1 MRVQAID
8 HAALLP
14 LYLAAG
20 AAVLA
25 LFGGRFAKACMMIG
39 LSAAAVAAAWV
50 GGGEDRAT
58 FAVGEWHSY
67 VADDAA
73 MGAAVLFA
81 GLSVLVAAV
90 SGRQTNEYWF
100 LLAVSAA
107 GGITLASSRDL
118 ITLIVALETLT
129 VPLYVLV
136 TWPIYGSQASPKG
149 PIDGSQASPKG
160 PTDGSQ
166 TSPKG
171 PIRGSQASPREPGR
185 DGAEAGVTFLIASIA
200 SSATALMGAALVYS
214 AAGTVHFEGLATAL
228 TGADTKLV
236 ASGAALLLGGLAFKL
251 AAAPL
256 HAWAPLVLER
266 APLPIA
272 TYLASASKLGG
283 AVAIIWVVHFAL
295 GTGAGTSTGV
305 AVAALSVASIVVG
318 NLGALVQR
326 RTVPLLAW
334 SGIAHA
340 GYALAPLAVIATA
353 AGQADATAAASA
365 ALAYAVFFVLL
376 EAGAFAALTA
386 VRSGIALAAGGS
398 AETAASGSDA
408 VRDPAGPETRAQL
421 ADSERRTLLGALK
434 SGGPQGSDLKAGAG
448 VTGIHSGGEGGAI
461 ADLSGLWRT
470 APLPAA
476 LFLFSVVGL
485 AGLPPALAGT
495 FAKVAVLEVLASSAV
510 WLAVIV
516 AAGAVLG
523 LAYYLPLA
531 RAVLLGRGPE
541 RVTGKGRF
549 AIALAAIG
557 LALLAVTL
565 APQLV
570 LDFTTVSR

>member
-8 HAALLP
+8 HVALLP

-20 AAVLA
+20 TAVLA
-25 LFGGRFAKACMMIG
+25 LFAGRFAKACTMVG
-39 LSAAAVAAAWV
+39 LSAAAIAALSVAAGA
-50 GGGEDRAT
+50 DRAT
-58 FAVGEWHSY
+58 FAVGPWHSY

-73 MGAAVLFA
+73 MGAAALFA

-90 SGRQTNEYWF
+90 SGRQPGEYWF
-100 LLAVSAA
+100 LLAISAA
-107 GGITLASSRDL
+107 GGITLAGARDL

-136 TWPIYGSQASPKG
+136 TK
-149 PIDGSQASPKG
+149 
-160 PTDGSQ
+160 
-166 TSPKG
+166 
-171 PIRGSQASPREPGR
+171 PGR

-200 SSATALMGAALVYS
+200 SSATALMGAAFLYA
-214 AAGTVHFEGLATAL
+214 AAGTVHLAGLASGLGSADPAL
-228 TGADTKLV
+228 TA
-236 ASGAALLLGGLAFKL
+236 AGAALLLGGFAFKL

-283 AVAIIWVVHFAL
+283 AVAIIWVVYFGLAA
-295 GTGAGTSTGV
+295 GAGTSTGMV
-305 AVAALSVASIVVG
+305 VAALSVASIVIG

-340 GYALAPLAVIATA
+340 GYVLAPLAVVATVVGQDA
-353 AGQADATAAASA
+353 AEAASA

-386 VRSGIALAAGGS
+386 VRP
-398 AETAASGSDA
+398 D
-408 VRDPAGPETRAQL
+408 TRASL
-421 ADSERRTLLGALK
+421 ADVERHTPLAGLK
-434 SGGPQGSDLKAGAG
+434 SGGPQGSDLKASAENATVHVSG
-448 VTGIHSGGEGGAI
+448 VGEGGAI
-461 ADLSGLWRT
+461 GDLAGLWRS
-470 APLPAA
+470 APLPASV
-476 LFLFSVVGL
+476 FLFAVIGL

-495 FAKVAVLEVLASSAV
+495 FAKVAILEVLAPSAV

-516 AAGAVLG
+516 AAGSVLG

-531 RAVLLGRGPE
+531 RTVLLGRGPA
-541 RVTGKGRF
+541 TGKGRF
-549 AIALAAIG
+549 AIAVAAIG
-557 LALLAVTL
+557 LALLAVTV
-565 APQLV
+565 APQAV

>member
-8 HAALLP
+8 HVALLP

-20 AAVLA
+20 TAVLA
-25 LFGGRFAKACMMIG
+25 LFAGRFAKACTMVG
-39 LSAAAVAAAWV
+39 LSAAAIAALSVAAGA
-50 GGGEDRAT
+50 DRAT
-58 FAVGEWHSY
+58 FAVGPWHSY

-73 MGAAVLFA
+73 MGAAALFA

-90 SGRQTNEYWF
+90 SGRQPGEYWF
-100 LLAVSAA
+100 LLAISAA
-107 GGITLASSRDL
+107 GGITLAGARDL

-136 TWPIYGSQASPKG
+136 TK
-149 PIDGSQASPKG
+149 
-160 PTDGSQ
+160 
-166 TSPKG
+166 
-171 PIRGSQASPREPGR
+171 PGR

-200 SSATALMGAALVYS
+200 SSATALMGAAFLYA
-214 AAGTVHFEGLATAL
+214 AAGTVHLAGLASGLGSADPAL
-228 TGADTKLV
+228 TA
-236 ASGAALLLGGLAFKL
+236 AGAALLLGGFAFKL

-283 AVAIIWVVHFAL
+283 AVAIIWVVYFGLAA
-295 GTGAGTSTGV
+295 GAGTSTGMV
-305 AVAALSVASIVVG
+305 VAALSVASIVIG

-340 GYALAPLAVIATA
+340 GYVLAPLAVVATVLGQDA
-353 AGQADATAAASA
+353 AEAASA

-386 VRSGIALAAGGS
+386 VRP
-398 AETAASGSDA
+398 D
-408 VRDPAGPETRAQL
+408 TRASL
-421 ADSERRTLLGALK
+421 ADVERHTPLAGLK
-434 SGGPQGSDLKAGAG
+434 SGGPQGSDLKASAENATVHVSG
-448 VTGIHSGGEGGAI
+448 VGEGGAI
-461 ADLSGLWRT
+461 GELAGLWRS
-470 APLPAA
+470 APLPASV
-476 LFLFSVVGL
+476 FLFAVIGL

-495 FAKVAVLEVLASSAV
+495 FAKVAILEVLAPSAV

-516 AAGAVLG
+516 AAGSVLG

-531 RAVLLGRGPE
+531 RTVLLGRGPA
-541 RVTGKGRF
+541 TGKGRF
-549 AIALAAIG
+549 AIAVAAIG
-557 LALLAVTL
+557 LALLAVTV
-565 APQLV
+565 APQAV

>member
-8 HAALLP
+8 HVALLP

-20 AAVLA
+20 TAALA
-25 LFGGRFAKACMMIG
+25 LFSGRFAKACMMIG
-39 LSAAAVAAAWV
+39 VSAAAIAAVGVAA
-50 GGGEDRAT
+50 GPDRAT
-58 FAVGEWHSY
+58 FAVGPWHSY

-73 MGAAVLFA
+73 MGAAALFT
-81 GLSVLVAAV
+81 GLSVLVAAI
-90 SGRQTNEYWF
+90 SGRQPGEYWF
-100 LLAVSAA
+100 LLAISAA
-107 GGITLASSRDL
+107 GGITLAGARDL

-136 TWPIYGSQASPKG
+136 TK
-149 PIDGSQASPKG
+149 
-160 PTDGSQ
+160 
-166 TSPKG
+166 
-171 PIRGSQASPREPGR
+171 PGR

-200 SSATALMGAALVYS
+200 SSATALMGAAFLYA
-214 AAGTVHFEGLATAL
+214 AAGSVHLAGLATGLGSADPAL
-228 TGADTKLV
+228 TA
-236 ASGAALLLGGLAFKL
+236 AGAALLLGGFAFKL

-283 AVAIIWVVHFAL
+283 AIAIIWVVYFGLAADA
-295 GTGAGTSTGV
+295 GASTGIV
-305 AVAALSVASIVVG
+305 VAALSVASIVIG

-340 GYALAPLAVIATA
+340 GYVLAPLAVVATTVGRDDA
-353 AGQADATAAASA
+353 AKAASA

-386 VRSGIALAAGGS
+386 VR
-398 AETAASGSDA
+398 
-408 VRDPAGPETRAQL
+408 PETRASL
-421 ADSERRTLLGALK
+421 ADVERHTPQAGLK
-434 SGGPQGSDLKAGAG
+434 SGGPQGSDLKASAENATVHVPG
-448 VTGIHSGGEGGAI
+448 VGEGGAI
-461 ADLSGLWRT
+461 GELAGLWRS
-470 APLPAA
+470 APVPASV
-476 LFLFSVVGL
+476 FLFSVIGL

-495 FAKVAVLEVLASSAV
+495 FAKVVILEVLASSAV

-516 AAGAVLG
+516 AAGAMVG

-531 RAVLLGRGPE
+531 RTLLIGRG
-541 RVTGKGRF
+541 TATAKGRF

-565 APQLV
+565 APQVV
-570 LDFTTVSR
+570 LDFTAVSR

>member
-8 HAALLP
+8 HVALLP

-20 AAVLA
+20 TAALA
-25 LFGGRFAKACMMIG
+25 LFTGRFAKACMMIG
-39 LSAAAVAAAWV
+39 LSAAAIAAVGVAAGA
-50 GGGEDRAT
+50 DRAT
-58 FAVGEWHSY
+58 FAVGPWHSY

-73 MGAAVLFA
+73 MGAAALFA

-90 SGRQTNEYWF
+90 SGRQPGEYWF

-107 GGITLASSRDL
+107 GGITLAGARDL

-136 TWPIYGSQASPKG
+136 TK
-149 PIDGSQASPKG
+149 
-160 PTDGSQ
+160 
-166 TSPKG
+166 
-171 PIRGSQASPREPGR
+171 PGR

-200 SSATALMGAALVYS
+200 SSATALMGAAFLYA
-214 AAGTVHFEGLATAL
+214 AAGTVHLAGLAGGLGSADPAL
-228 TGADTKLV
+228 A
-236 ASGAALLLGGLAFKL
+236 AAGAALLLGGFAFKL

-256 HAWAPLVLER
+256 HAWAPLVLDR

-283 AVAIIWVVHFAL
+283 AVAIIWVVYFGLAA
-295 GTGAGTSTGV
+295 GAGTSTGMV
-305 AVAALSVASIVVG
+305 VAALSVASIVIG

-340 GYALAPLAVIATA
+340 GYVLAPLAVVA
-353 AGQADATAAASA
+353 AAVEPDAGGAASA

-376 EAGAFAALTA
+376 EAGVFAALA
-386 VRSGIALAAGGS
+386 
-398 AETAASGSDA
+398 A
-408 VRDPAGPETRAQL
+408 VRD
-421 ADSERRTLLGALK
+421 
-434 SGGPQGSDLKAGAG
+434 
-448 VTGIHSGGEGGAI
+448 EGGAI
-461 ADLSGLWRT
+461 ADLAGLWRS
-470 APLPAA
+470 APLPAS
-476 LFLFSVVGL
+476 LFLFAVIGL

-495 FAKVAVLEVLASSAV
+495 FAKVAILEVLAPSAV

-516 AAGAVLG
+516 AAGSVLG

-531 RAVLLGRGPE
+531 RTVLVGRGAAA
-541 RVTGKGRF
+541 GKGRF
-549 AIALAAIG
+549 AIAVAAIG
-557 LALLAVTL
+557 LALLAVTV
-565 APQLV
+565 APQAV
-570 LDFTTVSR
+570 LDFTAVSR

>member
-8 HAALLP
+8 HVALLP

-20 AAVLA
+20 TAVLA
-25 LFGGRFAKACMMIG
+25 LFAGRFAKACTMVG
-39 LSAAAVAAAWV
+39 LSAAAIAALSVAAGA
-50 GGGEDRAT
+50 DRVT
-58 FAVGEWHSY
+58 FAVGPWHSY

-73 MGAAVLFA
+73 MGAAALFA

-90 SGRQTNEYWF
+90 SGRQPGEYWF
-100 LLAVSAA
+100 LLAISAA
-107 GGITLASSRDL
+107 GGITLAGARDL

-136 TWPIYGSQASPKG
+136 TK
-149 PIDGSQASPKG
+149 
-160 PTDGSQ
+160 
-166 TSPKG
+166 
-171 PIRGSQASPREPGR
+171 PGR

-200 SSATALMGAALVYS
+200 SSATALMGAAFLYA
-214 AAGTVHFEGLATAL
+214 AAGTVHWAGLASGLGSADPAL
-228 TGADTKLV
+228 TA
-236 ASGAALLLGGLAFKL
+236 AGAALLLGGFAFKL

-283 AVAIIWVVHFAL
+283 AVAIIWVVYFGLAA
-295 GTGAGTSTGV
+295 GAGTSTGMV
-305 AVAALSVASIVVG
+305 VAALSVASIVIG

-340 GYALAPLAVIATA
+340 GYVLAPLAVVATVL
-353 AGQADATAAASA
+353 GQDTAEAASA

-386 VRSGIALAAGGS
+386 VRP
-398 AETAASGSDA
+398 D
-408 VRDPAGPETRAQL
+408 TRASL
-421 ADSERRTLLGALK
+421 ADVERHTPLAGLK
-434 SGGPQGSDLKAGAG
+434 SGGPQGSDLKASAENATVHVSG
-448 VTGIHSGGEGGAI
+448 VGEGGAI
-461 ADLSGLWRT
+461 GDLAGLWRS
-470 APLPAA
+470 APLPASV
-476 LFLFSVVGL
+476 FLFAVIGL

-495 FAKVAVLEVLASSAV
+495 FAKVAILEVLAPSAV

-516 AAGAVLG
+516 AAGSVLG

-531 RAVLLGRGPE
+531 RTVLLGRGPA
-541 RVTGKGRF
+541 TGKGRF
-549 AIALAAIG
+549 AIAVAAIG
-557 LALLAVTL
+557 LALLAVTV
-565 APQLV
+565 APQAV

>member
-1 MRVQAID
+1 MQVQLID
-8 HAALLP
+8 HVAMLP

-25 LFGGRFAKACMMIG
+25 LFAGRFAKACMMSG
-39 LSAAAVAAAWV
+39 LGASAVAALWV
-50 GGGEDRAT
+50 SGGEDRAT

-73 MGAAVLFA
+73 MGAAALFA

-90 SGRQTNEYWF
+90 SGRQSGEYWF

-107 GGITLASSRDL
+107 GGITLAGARDL

-136 TWPIYGSQASPKG
+136 TK
-149 PIDGSQASPKG
+149 
-160 PTDGSQ
+160 
-166 TSPKG
+166 
-171 PIRGSQASPREPGR
+171 PGR

-200 SSATALMGAALVYS
+200 SSATALMGAAFLYA
-214 AAGTVHFEGLATAL
+214 AAGTVHLEGLAAGL
-228 TGADTKLV
+228 ADAAPGFV
-236 ASGAALLLGGLAFKL
+236 AAGAALLLGGLAFKL

-266 APLPIA
+266 APLAVA

-283 AVAIIWVVHFAL
+283 AVAIVWVVYFGLA
-295 GTGAGTSTGV
+295 TDAGASTGIV
-305 AVAALSVASIVVG
+305 VAALSVASIVVG

-340 GYALAPLAVIATA
+340 GYTLAPLAIVATT
-353 AGQADATAAASA
+353 AGRGDTAAAASA
-365 ALAYAVFFVLL
+365 ALTYAVFFVLL

-386 VRSGIALAAGGS
+386 VRES
-398 AETAASGSDA
+398 
-408 VRDPAGPETRAQL
+408 
-421 ADSERRTLLGALK
+421 
-434 SGGPQGSDLKAGAG
+434 
-448 VTGIHSGGEGGAI
+448 GEGGPI
-461 ADLSGLWRT
+461 TELTGLWRS
-470 APLPAA
+470 APLPASV
-476 LFLFSVVGL
+476 FLFAVIGL

-510 WLAVIV
+510 WLAAIV
-516 AAGAVLG
+516 AAGSILG

-531 RAVLLGRGPE
+531 RTVLLGRGPA
-541 RVTGKGRF
+541 TAKGRS
-549 AIALAAIG
+549 AIAVAAIG

-570 LDFTTVSR
+570 LDFTAISH

>member
-25 LFGGRFAKACMMIG
+25 LFTGRLAKACMMIG
-39 LSAAAVAAAWV
+39 LGTAALAAIWVAAGPV
-50 GGGEDRAT
+50 RYT

-67 VADDAA
+67 VADEAA
-73 MGAAVLFA
+73 MGAAALFA

-90 SGRQTNEYWF
+90 SGRQPGEYWF
-100 LLAVSAA
+100 LLAISAA
-107 GGITLASSRDL
+107 GGITLAGSRDL

-129 VPLYVLV
+129 VPLYILV
-136 TWPIYGSQASPKG
+136 AK
-149 PIDGSQASPKG
+149 
-160 PTDGSQ
+160 
-166 TSPKG
+166 
-171 PIRGSQASPREPGR
+171 PGR

-200 SSATALMGAALVYS
+200 SSATALMGAAFLYA
-214 AAGTVHFEGLATAL
+214 AAGTVHLGGLAAGL
-228 TGADTKLV
+228 AGADPGL
-236 ASGAALLLGGLAFKL
+236 AAAGAALLLTGLAFKL

-272 TYLASASKLGG
+272 TYLASSSKLGG
-283 AVAIIWVVHFAL
+283 AVAIVWVVYFGLEA
-295 GTGAGTSTGV
+295 GAGTSAGIV
-305 AVAALSVASIVVG
+305 MAALSVASIVIG

-334 SGIAHA
+334 SGVAHA
-340 GYALAPLAVIATA
+340 GYVLAPLAVVATA
-353 AGQADATAAASA
+353 AGRADLSTAASA
-365 ALAYAVFFVLL
+365 ALTYAVFFILL

-386 VRSGIALAAGGS
+386 VRSEGGS
-398 AETAASGSDA
+398 IAELT
-408 VRDPAGPETRAQL
+408 
-421 ADSERRTLLGALK
+421 
-434 SGGPQGSDLKAGAG
+434 
-448 VTGIHSGGEGGAI
+448 
-461 ADLSGLWRT
+461 GLWRS
-470 APLPAA
+470 APLPASV
-476 LFLFSVVGL
+476 FLFAVIGL

-495 FAKVAVLEVLASSAV
+495 FAKVAVLEVLAPSAV

-516 AAGAVLG
+516 AAGTVLG

-531 RAVLLGRGPE
+531 RTVVLGRGPA
-541 RVTGKGRF
+541 VSKGRF
-549 AIALAAIG
+549 AMAIVAIG

>member
-8 HAALLP
+8 HVALLP

-25 LFGGRFAKACMMIG
+25 LFAGRAAKGCMMFG
-39 LSAAAVAAAWV
+39 LTAAAVAALWV
-50 GGGEDRAT
+50 GGGADRST
-58 FAVGEWHSY
+58 FAVGAWHSF

-73 MGAAVLFA
+73 MGAAALFA

-90 SGRQTNEYWF
+90 SGRQSGEYWF
-100 LLAVSAA
+100 LLAVSTA
-107 GGITLASSRDL
+107 GGITLAGARDL

-136 TWPIYGSQASPKG
+136 TK
-149 PIDGSQASPKG
+149 
-160 PTDGSQ
+160 
-166 TSPKG
+166 
-171 PIRGSQASPREPGR
+171 PGR

-200 SSATALMGAALVYS
+200 SSATALMGAAFLYA
-214 AAGTVHFEGLATAL
+214 AAGTVHLGGLSAGLAE
-228 TGADTKLV
+228 ADPALV
-236 ASGAALLLGGLAFKL
+236 AAGAALLLGGLAFKL

-283 AVAIIWVVHFAL
+283 AIAIIWVVFFGLEA
-295 GTGAGTSTGV
+295 GAGTSTGIV
-305 AVAALSVASIVVG
+305 VAALSVASIVIG

-353 AGQADATAAASA
+353 TGREDAPAAASA

-376 EAGAFAALTA
+376 EAGAFASLTA
-386 VRSGIALAAGGS
+386 VRPARTPGAAAGTEAPADIAGPG
-398 AETAASGSDA
+398 APADHTGLGTAASVAGSTAGENRDA
-408 VRDPAGPETRAQL
+408 L
-421 ADSERRTLLGALK
+421 AIGERRTPPEGSETGGSGLGEAREP
-434 SGGPQGSDLKAGAG
+434 STNRASVLKASAG
-448 VTGIHSGGEGGAI
+448 NVPLGESGEGGAI
-461 ADLSGLWRT
+461 AELSGLWRS

-476 LFLFSVVGL
+476 LFLFSVIGL

-495 FAKVAVLEVLASSAV
+495 FAKVAILEVLASSAL

-531 RAVLLGRGPE
+531 RTVLLGRGPS
-541 RVTGKGRF
+541 TAKGRF
-549 AIALAAIG
+549 AIALAAVG

-565 APQLV
+565 APQVV
-570 LDFTTVSR
+570 LDFTAVSR

>member
-1 MRVQAID
+1 MQVQAID

-14 LYLAAG
+14 LYLAS
-20 AAVLA
+20 AAALLA
-25 LFGGRFAKACMMIG
+25 LFAGRAAKAAMMIG
-39 LSAAAVAAAWV
+39 LAAAGAAAVRIAA
-50 GGGEDRAT
+50 GPDRAT
-58 FAVGEWHSY
+58 FAVDLWHSY

-73 MGAAVLFA
+73 MGTAALFA
-81 GLSVLVAAV
+81 ALTVLVAAI
-90 SGRQTNEYWF
+90 SGRQAGEYWF

-107 GGITLASSRDL
+107 GGIALAGARDL

-129 VPLYVLV
+129 LPLYVLV
-136 TWPIYGSQASPKG
+136 TG
-149 PIDGSQASPKG
+149 PLSRAAPGG
-160 PTDGSQ
+160 TG
-166 TSPKG
+166 
-171 PIRGSQASPREPGR
+171 RER
-185 DGAEAGVTFLIASIA
+185 SEAGVTFLIASIT
-200 SSATALMGAALVYS
+200 SSATALMGAALMY
-214 AAGTVHFEGLATAL
+214 AASGTVHLDGLAGAL
-228 TGADTKLV
+228 SGAHAGLV
-236 ASGAALLLGGLAFKL
+236 AAGVALLLGGIAFKL

-283 AVAIIWVVHFAL
+283 AIAITWVVHFGLAAS
-295 GTGAGTSTGV
+295 AGGLSAGIV
-305 AVAALSVASIVVG
+305 LAALSVASIVIG

-340 GYALAPLAVIATA
+340 GYVLAPLAVIATA
-353 AGQADATAAASA
+353 TGRGGAAAAASA
-365 ALAYAVFFVLL
+365 TLAYAVFFVLL

-386 VRSGIALAAGGS
+386 VR
-398 AETAASGSDA
+398 D
-408 VRDPAGPETRAQL
+408 D
-421 ADSERRTLLGALK
+421 
-434 SGGPQGSDLKAGAG
+434 
-448 VTGIHSGGEGGAI
+448 GGAI

-476 LFLFSVVGL
+476 VLLFSVIGL

-510 WLAVIV
+510 WLAVVV

-531 RAVLLGRGPE
+531 RTLLVGRGPAPA
-541 RVTGKGRF
+541 KGRF
-549 AIALAAIG
+549 AVALALIG
-557 LALLAVTL
+557 LALAVVSI
-565 APQLV
+565 APQVV
-570 LDFTTVSR
+570 LEFTSVSR

>member
-1 MRVQAID
+1 V
-8 HAALLP
+8 ALLP
-14 LYLAAG
+14 LYLASG

-25 LFGGRFAKACMMIG
+25 LFAGRFAKACMMTG
-39 LSAAAVAAAWV
+39 LSAAAIAALWV
-50 GGGEDRAT
+50 GAGEDRAT

-67 VADDAA
+67 VADGAA
-73 MGAAVLFA
+73 MGAAALFA

-90 SGRQTNEYWF
+90 SGRQSGEYWF

-107 GGITLASSRDL
+107 GGITLAGSRDL

-136 TWPIYGSQASPKG
+136 TK
-149 PIDGSQASPKG
+149 
-160 PTDGSQ
+160 
-166 TSPKG
+166 
-171 PIRGSQASPREPGR
+171 PGR

-200 SSATALMGAALVYS
+200 SSATALMGAALLYA
-214 AAGTVHFEGLATAL
+214 AAGTVHLEGLATGLAE
-228 TGADTKLV
+228 ADPKLV
-236 ASGAALLLGGLAFKL
+236 AAGAALLLGGLAFKL

-283 AVAIIWVVHFAL
+283 AVAIVWVVYFGL
-295 GTGAGTSTGV
+295 STDAGTSTGV
-305 AVAALSVASIVVG
+305 VVAALSVASIVVG

-340 GYALAPLAVIATA
+340 GYTLAPLAVIGTA
-353 AGQADATAAASA
+353 AGRGDASAAASA

-386 VRSGIALAAGGS
+386 VRTGES
-398 AETAASGSDA
+398 AEAESRG
-408 VRDPAGPETRAQL
+408 EL
-421 ADSERRTLLGALK
+421 ANAERRTPLEGLK
-434 SGGPQGSDLKAGAG
+434 TGGPQGSDLKASAG
-448 VTGIHSGGEGGAI
+448 NTMIRASGEGGSI
-461 ADLSGLWRT
+461 AELSGLWRS
-470 APLPAA
+470 APLPA
-476 LFLFSVVGL
+476 SVLAFAVIGL

-495 FAKVAVLEVLASSAV
+495 FAKVAILEVLASSAL

-516 AAGAVLG
+516 AVGSVVG

-531 RAVLLGRGPE
+531 RTVMLGRGPA
-541 RVTGKGRF
+541 TAKGRF
-549 AIALAAIG
+549 AIAVAVIG
-557 LALLAVTL
+557 LALLAAAL
-565 APQLV
+565 APDLV

>member
-1 MRVQAID
+1 MQVQAID
-8 HAALLP
+8 HMALLP

-20 AAVLA
+20 AGVLA
-25 LFGGRFAKACMMIG
+25 LFAGRFAKACTMIG
-39 LSAAAVAAAWV
+39 LSAAAIAAAWV

-58 FAVGEWHSY
+58 FAVGGWHSF

-73 MGAAVLFA
+73 MGAAVVFA
-81 GLSVLVAAV
+81 GLSVLVAAL
-90 SGRQTNEYWF
+90 SGRQAGEYWF

-107 GGITLASSRDL
+107 GGITLAGARDL

-136 TWPIYGSQASPKG
+136 T
-149 PIDGSQASPKG
+149 
-160 PTDGSQ
+160 
-166 TSPKG
+166 
-171 PIRGSQASPREPGR
+171 RPGR
-185 DGAEAGVTFLIASIA
+185 DGAEAGVTFLIASIV
-200 SSATALMGAALVYS
+200 SSATALMGAALLYS
-214 AAGTVHFEGLATAL
+214 AAGTVHLEGLAAGL
-228 TGADTKLV
+228 AGADAGLV
-236 ASGAALLLGGLAFKL
+236 AAGAALLLGGLAFKL

-283 AVAIIWVVHFAL
+283 AVAIVWVVHFGL
-295 GTGAGTSTGV
+295 GASAGTSTGIV
-305 AVAALSVASIVVG
+305 VAALSVASIVTG

-340 GYALAPLAVIATA
+340 GYVLAPLAVVATA
-353 AGQADATAAASA
+353 AGQEDAAAAASA

-386 VRSGIALAAGGS
+386 IRSGAVSPADGLDAA
-398 AETAASGSDA
+398 
-408 VRDPAGPETRAQL
+408 PAGR
-421 ADSERRTLLGALK
+421 
-434 SGGPQGSDLKAGAG
+434 G
-448 VTGIHSGGEGGAI
+448 VHVSGEGGSI
-461 ADLSGLWRT
+461 AELAGLWRA
-470 APLPAA
+470 APLPAS
-476 LFLFSVVGL
+476 LLLFSVVGL

-531 RAVLLGRGPE
+531 RTVLMGRGAAG
-541 RVTGKGRF
+541 RGTGKGRF
-549 AIALAAIG
+549 AIALALIG
-557 LALLAVTL
+557 IALLAVTL

-570 LDFTTVSR
+570 LDFTAISR

>member
-8 HAALLP
+8 HVALLP

-20 AAVLA
+20 TAVLA
-25 LFGGRFAKACMMIG
+25 LFAGRFAKTCTMVG
-39 LSAAAVAAAWV
+39 LSAAAIAALSVAAGA
-50 GGGEDRAT
+50 DRAT
-58 FAVGEWHSY
+58 FAVGPWHSY

-73 MGAAVLFA
+73 MGAAALFA

-90 SGRQTNEYWF
+90 SGRQPGEYWF
-100 LLAVSAA
+100 LLAISAA
-107 GGITLASSRDL
+107 GGITLAGARDL

-136 TWPIYGSQASPKG
+136 TK
-149 PIDGSQASPKG
+149 
-160 PTDGSQ
+160 
-166 TSPKG
+166 
-171 PIRGSQASPREPGR
+171 PGR

-200 SSATALMGAALVYS
+200 SSATALMGAAFLYA
-214 AAGTVHFEGLATAL
+214 AAGTVHLAGLASGLGSADPAL
-228 TGADTKLV
+228 TA
-236 ASGAALLLGGLAFKL
+236 AGAALLLGGFAFKL

-283 AVAIIWVVHFAL
+283 AVAIIWVVYFGLAA
-295 GTGAGTSTGV
+295 GAGTSTGMV
-305 AVAALSVASIVVG
+305 VAALSVASIVIG

-340 GYALAPLAVIATA
+340 GYVLAPLAVVATVL
-353 AGQADATAAASA
+353 GQDTAEAASA

-386 VRSGIALAAGGS
+386 VRP
-398 AETAASGSDA
+398 D
-408 VRDPAGPETRAQL
+408 TRASL
-421 ADSERRTLLGALK
+421 ADVERHTPLAGLK
-434 SGGPQGSDLKAGAG
+434 SGGPQGSDLKASAENATVHVSG
-448 VTGIHSGGEGGAI
+448 VGEGGAI
-461 ADLSGLWRT
+461 GDLAGLWRS
-470 APLPAA
+470 APLPASV
-476 LFLFSVVGL
+476 FLFAVIGL

-495 FAKVAVLEVLASSAV
+495 FAKVAILEVLAPSAV

-516 AAGAVLG
+516 AAGSVLG

-531 RAVLLGRGPE
+531 RTVLLGRGPA
-541 RVTGKGRF
+541 TGKGRF
-549 AIALAAIG
+549 AIAVAAIG
-557 LALLAVTL
+557 LALLAVTV
-565 APQLV
+565 APQAV